1 MKYEW
6 DNSKNIINIKKH
18 KISFVEA
25 KEIFKNP
32 VVTWTDNRHDYG
44 EVRKIS
50 IGGLSE
56 KVVLTVAYTERN
68 DKRRLISARK
78 AKSKERELYYA
89 YLKKKT

>member
-1 MKYEW
+1 MKFEW
-6 DNSKNIINIKKH
+6 DDSKDKINIKKH
-18 KISFVEA
+18 KISFAEA

-32 VVTWTDNRHDYG
+32 IVTWTDDRHYYG

-50 IGGLSE
+50 IGRLSE
-56 KVVLTVAYTERN
+56 KVVLTVVYTERN

-78 AKSKERELYYA
+78 AKSNERKLYYA